1 MHLIEN
7 YTLVSARNID
17 SKEIKGVIYSILNEY
32 GLKEDEDNTD
42 ADLNNIQKYYTN
54 NNGFF
59 GKILI
64 NDKIVGTIG
73 LFKLDNF
80 TCELRK
86 MYLLKEHRG
95 KGLGKLLM
103 DIIIQKAKEKK
114 YKKIELE
121 TASVLQEAIGL
132 YKKYGFREI
141 EKSNLANRC
150 DKAFILELSQ

>member
-7 YTLVSARNID
+7 YTMVSARNID
-17 SKEIKGVIYSILNEY
+17 SKEIKVVIYSILSEY
-32 GLKEDEDNTD
+32 GLKEDEDKTD
-42 ADLNNIQKYYTN
+42 SDLNNIQKYYTD

-73 LFKLDNF
+73 LLKLNEDI
-80 TCELRK
+80 CELRK

-95 KGLGKLLM
+95 KGLGKILM
-103 DIIIQKAKEKK
+103 DIIIKKAKEKK

-150 DKAFILELSQ
+150 DKAFILELN

>member
-17 SKEIKGVIYSILNEY
+17 SKEIKDVIYSILNEY
-32 GLKEDEDNTD
+32 GLKEDEDKTD
-42 ADLNNIQKYYTN
+42 SDLNNIQKYYTD

-59 GKILI
+59 GKVLQ
-64 NDKIVGTIG
+64 NNKIVGTVG
-73 LFKLDNF
+73 LFKLDDVI
-80 TCELRK
+80 CELRK
-86 MYLLKEHRG
+86 MYLLKEHGG
-95 KGLGKLLM
+95 KGLGKILM
-103 DIIIQKAKEKK
+103 DIIIKKAKEKK

-150 DKAFILELSQ
+150 DTAFILELN

>member
-1 MHLIEN
+1 MHLIDN
-7 YTLVSARNID
+7 YTLVSAGNKD
-17 SKEIKGVIYSILNEY
+17 SKEIKVVIYSILNEY
-32 GLKEDEDNTD
+32 GLKEDEGKTD
-42 ADLNNIQKYYTN
+42 SDLNNIQKYYTD

-73 LFKLDNF
+73 LFKLNDDL
-80 TCELRK
+80 CELRK

-95 KGLGKLLM
+95 KGLGKILM
-103 DIIIQKAKEKK
+103 DIIIKKAKEKK

-132 YKKYGFREI
+132 YKKYSFREI
-141 EKSNLANRC
+141 EKPDLANRC
-150 DKAFILELSQ
+150 DKAFILELN

>member
-1 MHLIEN
+1 MHLLEN
-7 YTLVSARNID
+7 YTLISAGNRD
-17 SKEIKGVIYSILNEY
+17 SKIIKEVIYSILNEY

-42 ADLNNIQKYYTN
+42 ADLNNIQKHYTN
-54 NNGFF
+54 NDGFF
-59 GKILI
+59 GKILQ
-64 NDKIVGTIG
+64 NNKIVGTIG
-73 LFKLDNF
+73 LFKLDDV

-103 DIIIQKAKEKK
+103 DIIIKKAKEKK

>member
-7 YTLVSARNID
+7 YTLVSARNTD
-17 SKEIKGVIYSILNEY
+17 SKEIKDVIYSILNEY
-32 GLKEDEDNTD
+32 GLKEDEDKTD
-42 ADLNNIQKYYTN
+42 SDLNNIQKSYTD

-59 GKILI
+59 GKILL
-64 NDKIVGTIG
+64 NNTIVGTIG
-73 LFKLDNF
+73 LFKLDDV

-95 KGLGKLLM
+95 KGLGKILM
-103 DIIIQKAKEKK
+103 DTIIQKAKEKN

-150 DKAFILELSQ
+150 DKAFILELN

>member
-1 MHLIEN
+1 MHLIDN

-17 SKEIKGVIYSILNEY
+17 SKEIKAVIYLILNEY
-32 GLKEDEDNTD
+32 GLKEDEGSTD
-42 ADLNNIQKYYTN
+42 SDLNNIQKYYTD

-73 LFKLDNF
+73 LFKLTDDL
-80 TCELRK
+80 CELRK

-95 KGLGKLLM
+95 KGLGKILM
-103 DIIIQKAKEKK
+103 DIIIKKAKEKK

-132 YKKYGFREI
+132 YIKYGFREL
-141 EKSNLANRC
+141 EKSDLADRC
-150 DKAFILELSQ
+150 DKAFILELN